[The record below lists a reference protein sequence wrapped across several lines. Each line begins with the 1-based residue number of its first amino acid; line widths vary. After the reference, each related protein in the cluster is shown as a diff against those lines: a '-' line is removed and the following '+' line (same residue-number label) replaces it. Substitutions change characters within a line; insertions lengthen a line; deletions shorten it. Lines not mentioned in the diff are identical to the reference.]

1 MTFRATD
8 DTNTTLK
15 KDVTRTTRTSAA
27 ATVGAG
33 GAGAM
38 GGATGGAMLVDDEEM
53 KNLLSQYQR
62 GPTKNNNY
70 STAGTVD

>member
-1 MTFRATD
+1 VTFRATD

-15 KDVTRTTRTSAA
+15 KDVTRTTRTSAG
-27 ATVGAG
+27 ATVGA
-33 GAGAM
+33 AGA
-38 GGATGGAMLVDDEEM
+38 GATGGAMLVDDEEM

-70 STAGTVD
+70 STAGIVVD